1 MASPMFNNS
10 HKNIFKRVNT
20 NVTFSGLKRIT
31 FIPLFS
37 RTFICNIKSVNFLF
51 LVEMGLSSHD
61 TIKKTR
67 LAG

>member
-1 MASPMFNNS
+1 MAFPIFNNS
-10 HKNIFKRVNT
+10 HKNILKRVDT

-31 FIPLFS
+31 SISIFS

-61 TIKKTR
+61 TIKKTQ

>member
-1 MASPMFNNS
+1 MAFPINS
-10 HKNIFKRVNT
+10 HKKKNILKCVDT
-20 NVTFSGLKRIT
+20 NVTFSGQKRIT
-31 FIPLFS
+31 SNSIFS

-61 TIKKTR
+61 TFKKTQ